1 MILYVV
7 GGSCYVKTNDLFI
20 LGVQD
25 FRRYISGYRFSC
37 AVITEKVSVD
47 DFLWV
52 LSRVILS
59 PPKHLT
65 SLRVLSKA
73 VVATKDGIEFG
84 KCFPVEYTSGDELKR
99 NFEEYW
105 SRLATYKVVLFHRP
119 N

>member
-7 GGSCYVKTNDLFI
+7 GGSCYIKTNDIFI

-25 FRRYISGYRFSC
+25 VRRFGIEKYISGYRFSC

-59 PPKHLT
+59 PPKHLA
-65 SLRVLSKA
+65 SLKVLSKA
-73 VVATKDGIEFG
+73 VVATTDGVEFG
-84 KCFPVEYTSGDELKR
+84 KCFPVKYASVNDLKR
-99 NFEEYW
+99 HFEEYW
-105 SRLATYKVVLFHRP
+105 S
-119 N
+119 

>member
-52 LSRVILS
+52 LSRVMLS
-59 PPKHLT
+59 PPKHLA
-65 SLRVLSKA
+65 SLRVFSKV
-73 VVATKDGIEFG
+73 VVATTDGVEFG
-84 KCFPVEYTSGDELKR
+84 RCFPVKYASVNDLKR
-99 NFEEYW
+99 HFDEHW
-105 SRLATYKVVLFHRP
+105 T
-119 N
+119 